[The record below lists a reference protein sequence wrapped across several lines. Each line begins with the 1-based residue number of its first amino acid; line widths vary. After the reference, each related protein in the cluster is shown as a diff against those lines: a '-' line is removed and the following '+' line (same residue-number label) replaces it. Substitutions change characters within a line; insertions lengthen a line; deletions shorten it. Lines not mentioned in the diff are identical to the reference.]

1 MLMYKANSTG
11 GIYDLVA
18 FDSMGAGSI
27 VPFNCSNT
35 VLNPSNLINGLTL
48 SNASDTDS
56 RQNWVRAGKLAN
68 QCLNVEKDLGKHIGT
83 TAVAQDL
90 MRVVDALRED
100 GLLRYWGTPR
110 CSMLRYNC

>member
-68 QCLNVEKDLGKHIGT
+68 QCLSVEKDIGEHIGT
-83 TAVAQDL
+83 TAAVKDL
-90 MRVVDALRED
+90 MGIVDALHGDE
-100 GLLRYWGTPR
+100 LLRY
-110 CSMLRYNC
+110 